1 MEKADKLLEDE
12 VNLELAATQITPP
25 EVRTEEVESSQSEF
39 VEGTQFEKNFNEDY
53 DGNNEMQCNDDITE
67 DMLNEQGRLTEL
79 ERKNKAFLDQSWA
92 NITKN
97 KEAEARLLKEIEA
110 DDFEQSGNSADFQ
123 VVDRSKKKLIKKSL
137 IKSGYVTRFKSGNF
151 KPFR

>member
-67 DMLNEQGRLTEL
+67 DMLNVQGRLAEL

-92 NITKN
+92 NITEN
-97 KEAEARLLKEIEA
+97 KEVEAR
-110 DDFEQSGNSADFQ
+110 
-123 VVDRSKKKLIKKSL
+123 
-137 IKSGYVTRFKSGNF
+137 
-151 KPFR
+151 P